1 MKMLSFLNSKE
12 KRRRGA
18 ALELA
23 IGVMVIAI
31 LACAAMV
38 SVFIYQAN
46 RVRISYKDTAIR
58 AELDAV
64 GNSFCLAA
72 SGENGVELLK
82 DFENGVDEKFKANT
96 SYSETTVD
104 LIVTDAEKGDT
115 LLTVSLKKNDGGTSY
130 TVTEWKYP

>member
-46 RVRISYKDTAIR
+46 RVRLSYKDTAIR

-96 SYSETTVD
+96 FYSETTVD

-130 TVTEWKYP
+130 TVTEWKYH

>member
-46 RVRISYKDTAIR
+46 RVRLSYKDTAIR

-72 SGENGVELLK
+72 SGENGAESLK

-104 LIVTDAEKGDT
+104 LIVTDAEKGDI

-130 TVTEWKYP
+130 TVTEWKYH

>member
-1 MKMLSFLNSKE
+1 MLSFLNSKE
-12 KRRRGA
+12 KRRRGV

-46 RVRISYKDTAIR
+46 RVRISYKDTTIR

-64 GNSFCLAA
+64 GNTTAAIGKGFAIGSAALTASSMLPLSSIALIEDSLSPCINSFMLF
-72 SGENGVELLK
+72 S
-82 DFENGVDEKFKANT
+82 
-96 SYSETTVD
+96 
-104 LIVTDAEKGDT
+104 
-115 LLTVSLKKNDGGTSY
+115 
-130 TVTEWKYP
+130 